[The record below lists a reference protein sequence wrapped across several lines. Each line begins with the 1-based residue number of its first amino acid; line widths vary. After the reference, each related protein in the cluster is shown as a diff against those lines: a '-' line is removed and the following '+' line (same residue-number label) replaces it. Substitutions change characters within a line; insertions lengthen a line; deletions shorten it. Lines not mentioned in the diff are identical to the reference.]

1 MGFPRRL
8 LGSLAPVVL
17 ALTACN
23 AGPTPK
29 DASSP
34 AVRITSAHVALL
46 NDHTVDEVT
55 PTPAVRAILGEPD
68 RSARDRSEDAPRQAA
83 SFMTLLDVEPGMRV
97 AELESGTGYTTEL
110 LARSVGPG
118 GVVFA
123 QNEPALLGHP
133 EAEREWEA
141 RLARPAD
148 ANVRRVDRSIA
159 SPLPAEARA
168 LDLVILGAP
177 YARIER
183 RAVDVDAMNHAV
195 HLALR
200 PGGRYVVLVRTPLEG
215 DRRLDMHALHA
226 QISQHVRESVESAG
240 FTFLEEARIFRDS
253 SDASDWDATPDEGQR
268 PAGEKIDRFV
278 LVFARP

>member
-1 MGFPRRL
+1 MRFPRPL
-8 LGSLAPVVL
+8 LGSLSPTLFVL
-17 ALTACN
+17 AACN

-29 DASSP
+29 VATSP
-34 AVRITSAHVALL
+34 DVHVTSAHASLL
-46 NDHTVDEVT
+46 NAHTVDEVT
-55 PTPAVRAILGEPD
+55 PSPSVLATLAQPD
-68 RSARDRSEDAPRQAA
+68 RSARDRSEDVPRQAA
-83 SFMTLLDVEPGMRV
+83 SFLTLLGVEPGMRV

-123 QNEPALLGHP
+123 QNEPAILGHP
-133 EAEREWEA
+133 GAEQEWEA

-159 SPLPAEARA
+159 SPLPKEARA

-177 YARIER
+177 YERIER
-183 RAVDVDAMNHAV
+183 RAVDVDAMNHSV

-215 DRRLDMHALHA
+215 DKRLDLRALHA
-226 QISQHVRESVESAG
+226 EASKHVRESVESAG

-253 SDASDWDATPDEGQR
+253 NDVTDWDATPDEGH
-268 PAGEKIDRFV
+268 PTAEKIDRFV